1 MAIAFP
7 TAPTEGES
15 YSFGGSEYV
24 YESLNNRWLAQA
36 AGGASVTVSQD
47 RPDPAT
53 AGQGDLWWYCG
64 DGPGG
69 VEDPGLF
76 TLVIDT
82 TGNQQW
88 VQSSPSA
95 LLAGSTGGGGSEF
108 VSFDPRAVATS
119 TNTLTAEGTLT
130 AGENGAYGWFT
141 ASTLDRMTVT
151 VTGDGSIMMPGG
163 STNYNVDRQNA
174 GLPRGFTTSFTI
186 TADSANS
193 RDFVGGMFYL
203 GPNGTITGGNFN
215 GAQFEARMVDIVPVS
230 AGGSSTTVN
239 IGGGAGLQLGVTA
252 KDTITTSTTIT
263 ADDLT
268 GTGPAWVLLGGGG
281 GSGAVAQYNRVN
293 SPSGSAGAGGAG
305 GNYGFFIND
314 SASLVGATFTAGASG
329 TAQSNVGVNV
339 GDGTTVIF
347 GSDGTAGTTSTLVLD
362 GTTYTCTGG
371 GGGVRG
377 NPGTAGAAGTATA
390 TGGTPLDLIDVQT
403 INTDIDTYWDG
414 FIVVDATGD
423 LRLGGNVP
431 DAALTGSG
439 GGAGDA
445 AFAVPQGRDGEGPVR
460 AVNSGSGSAGSL
472 QIVYQNQA

>member
-1 MAIAFP
+1 MAENITYPPYDAMLAGTSVLNTWSDGTQFSIGNTTYAWDPTPGLWRAFT
-7 TAPTEGES
+7 TATSSSSGGDAGGGFGRRDEFYDAVRAGTGMLFLNQQTGGVVTQTGDVAGRIDFSGGTVTLTGGTNGS
-15 YSFGGSEYV
+15 YGHV
-24 YESLNNRWLAQA
+24 TAQA
-36 AGGASVTVSQD
+36 TSQFGRTYDMTATGGAYLIAGRFAQSSYVNAASISGEVYIPAGDTITFVQDTFNATRVT
-47 RPDPAT
+47 
-53 AGQGDLWWYCG
+53 G
-64 DGPGG
+64 
-69 VEDPGLF
+69 
-76 TLVIDT
+76 TLVD
-82 TGNQQW
+82 
-88 VQSSPSA
+88 
-95 LLAGSTGGGGSEF
+95 LA
-108 VSFDPRAVATS
+108 AA
-119 TNTLTAEGTLT
+119 
-130 AGENGAYGWFT
+130 
-141 ASTLDRMTVT
+141 
-151 VTGDGSIMMPGG
+151 
-163 STNYNVDRQNA
+163 
-174 GLPRGFTTSFTI
+174 
-186 TADSANS
+186 
-193 RDFVGGMFYL
+193 
-203 GPNGTITGGNFN
+203 
-215 GAQFEARMVDIVPVS
+215 

-239 IGGGAGLQLGVTA
+239 IGGGGAGLQLGVTA

-263 ADDLT
+263 ADDLS

-293 SPSGSAGAGGAG
+293 NPSGSAGAGGAG